1 MSMRKLLM
9 MVLAASL
16 VLLCVAGSAVACT
29 GKKVVIGRTAAPQ
42 QEMLARLLMILIDKR
57 TGTTVNEVVYETP
70 EAAHAA
76 LLKGDVDLGLE
87 YTGVIQVATLGQ
99 TPISDAAELYTAV
112 RKSYGSDQNLLV
124 LRPLG
129 FDNRELAPAQSA
141 NQGVVILR
149 RDTWK
154 KFPALDRLIEKL
166 SGVVDDSAIKQ
177 LEADA
182 AASGDARKVASEF
195 LRARGLY

>member
-1 MSMRKLLM
+1 MRM
-9 MVLAASL
+9 RNFTMIVLAACL
-16 VLLCVAGSAVACT
+16 ALLFVAGSAVACT

-57 TGTTVNEVVYETP
+57 TGTTVNEVVYDTP

-87 YTGVIQVATLGQ
+87 YTGVIQVSTLGQ
-99 TPISDAAELYTAV
+99 QPIADAAKLYAAV
-112 RKSYGSDQNLLV
+112 RKSYGADQNLLV

-149 RDTWK
+149 RETWK

-166 SGVVDDSAIKQ
+166 SGVVDDQAIRQ
-177 LEADA
+177 LQADA
-182 AASGDARKVASEF
+182 AATGDARKVASDF
-195 LRARGLY
+195 LRARKLY